1 MTEGASYVASWLMRS
16 RQLPIWSSV
25 RGDNVLDGGAFFY
38 DTYETKDGKYMSV
51 GAIEPQFFKEFIDGL
66 GLEIEQF
73 GDNDAAKQQVA
84 KIFKT
89 KTQKDWTDIFED
101 TDACVFPV
109 VEWQNAKFHRQNQ
122 SRGSF
127 VQDAN
132 DVIPNPAPL
141 LSRTPAKSSVLKEQ
155 CDQASIEN
163 LLKEIGVQKDE
174 IKKLCDEGAL
184 ILDSKL

>member
-132 DVIPNPAPL
+132 DVIPTPAPL